1 VPLRKSNVGVGLG
14 EVVTVHPRVHA
25 TTVNRTDCGLRAAKP
40 FIVRF
45 FTGLSRPRVTV
56 LGNEFAG
63 EIEAV
68 GPGVTSFRVGDRV
81 IDYMAEDFTED
92 EQSYN
97 VVLDAVGKSSFGRCK
112 RLLKPGGISRRT

>member
-1 VPLRKSNVGVGLG
+1 MEKPAAKDN
-14 EVVTVHPRVHA
+14 EVLVREHV
-25 TTVNRTDCGLRAAKP
+25 TTVNLTDCGLRAAKTI
-40 FIVRF
+40 IVRF

-81 IDYMAEDFTED
+81 FG
-92 EQSYN
+92 YN
-97 VVLDAVGKSSFGRCK
+97 GSSFGA
-112 RLLKPGGISRRT
+112 LLNTW